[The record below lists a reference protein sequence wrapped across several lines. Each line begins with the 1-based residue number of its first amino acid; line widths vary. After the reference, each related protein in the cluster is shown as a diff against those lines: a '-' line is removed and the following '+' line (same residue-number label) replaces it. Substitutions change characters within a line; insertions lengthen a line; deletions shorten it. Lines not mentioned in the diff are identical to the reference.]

1 MKIIMISA
9 RRRYASEQPLEE
21 RLLASRRRDFM
32 IFLSENHKIANA
44 DRRCL
49 SNET

>member
-21 RLLASRRRDFM
+21 RLLASRRRDFV
-32 IFLSENHKIANA
+32 IFYFKNHEIDNTV
-44 DRRCL
+44 RWCL
-49 SNET
+49 SN